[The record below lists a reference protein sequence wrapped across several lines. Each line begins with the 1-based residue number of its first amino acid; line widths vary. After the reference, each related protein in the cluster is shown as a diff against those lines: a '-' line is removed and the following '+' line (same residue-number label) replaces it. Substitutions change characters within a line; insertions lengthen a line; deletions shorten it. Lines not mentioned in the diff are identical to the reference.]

1 MAQELV
7 PLVSI
12 GVPTFNRPD
21 GLRRTLACLTAQ
33 THRQLDILVS
43 DNCSPGD
50 ETARVVAELAERDNR
65 IRFVRQSVPLGVAG
79 NFRYVLQETKSDYFM
94 WAADDDEWSPFFI
107 ERCLAAL
114 QTGAASA
121 MSGFETH
128 YRAIGKIVPARLPIL
143 DPAHSVGSNMT
154 AFLHCLTPSLIYGLH
169 RRSAIGFFLEDEY
182 FDYFDCYFILRLLAS
197 GGIALVPQALYVAG
211 IDSSAYVLKPMERSW
226 GSGLRYL
233 PFYRAARRVIA
244 DAPLN
249 RAERFR
255 LGLQL
260 KGLIARLFSVNE
272 GRVMLNRFRQ
282 P

>member
-1 MAQELV
+1 MAQGLV
-7 PLVSI
+7 SSVSI

-43 DNCSPGD
+43 DNCSPSG
-50 ETARVVAELAERDNR
+50 ETARVAAEFSERDNR
-65 IRFVRQSVPLGVAG
+65 IRFVRQSVPLGVAE
-79 NFRYVLQETKSDYFM
+79 NFRYVLQESNADYFM
-94 WAADDDEWSPFFI
+94 WAADDDEWNPAFI

-114 QTGAASA
+114 QSGAASA
-121 MSGFETH
+121 MSDFETH
-128 YRAIGKIVPARLPIL
+128 YRASGKTIPARLPVL
-143 DPAHSVGSNMT
+143 DPGHSVASNMA

-182 FDYFDCYFILRLLAS
+182 FDYYDCYFILRLLAS
-197 GGIALVPQALYVAG
+197 GGIALVPQRLYVAG
-211 IDSSAYVLKPMERSW
+211 IDASAYVVKPMHGSW
-226 GSGLRYL
+226 GSGLRYI

-244 DAPLN
+244 DAPLS

-255 LGLQL
+255 LDLQL

-272 GRVMLNRFRQ
+272 GRAMLNLFR
-282 P
+282 